1 MKIFEELNNEFPRYL
16 NYSWPER
23 KCFFEYFHNVD
34 VTRTKNRI
42 HLSGGKVGQI
52 RMYNKNTFNV

>member
-1 MKIFEELNNEFPRYL
+1 MKIFERLNNEFPRYL
-16 NYSWPER
+16 NYSWSER

-34 VTRTKNRI
+34 VTKTKNWI
-42 HLSGGKVGQI
+42 HPNDRKVGQI

>member
-1 MKIFEELNNEFPRYL
+1 MKIFERLNNEFPRYL